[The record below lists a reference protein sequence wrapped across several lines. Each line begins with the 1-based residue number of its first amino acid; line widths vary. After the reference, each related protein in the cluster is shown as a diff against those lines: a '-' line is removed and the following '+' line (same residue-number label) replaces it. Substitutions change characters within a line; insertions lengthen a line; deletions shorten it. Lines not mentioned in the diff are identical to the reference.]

1 MKKICFVTIALSFFL
16 SSPGI
21 AGLKCDRLP
30 NGDATN
36 CVWID
41 GYRDPMTVITTP
53 PPSPAVLKKQR
64 RAEFERAL
72 EREVE
77 HRMYTENI
85 SSAQAVEDILA
96 GRPRKSK

>member
-1 MKKICFVTIALSFFL
+1 MNKICFLTIALSFFL
-16 SSPGI
+16 SSPVM
-21 AGLKCDRLP
+21 AELKC
-30 NGDATN
+30 ATN

-53 PPSPAVLKKQR
+53 PASPAVLKKQR
-64 RAEFERAL
+64 RAEFEQAL
-72 EREVE
+72 QREVE

-96 GRPRKSK
+96 GRPRRK

>member
-1 MKKICFVTIALSFFL
+1 MKRICFLTIALSFFL
-16 SSPGI
+16 SSPVM
-21 AGLKCDRLP
+21 AELKCDRLP

-64 RAEFERAL
+64 QAEFEQAL
-72 EREVE
+72 QREVE

-96 GRPRKSK
+96 GRPRRK